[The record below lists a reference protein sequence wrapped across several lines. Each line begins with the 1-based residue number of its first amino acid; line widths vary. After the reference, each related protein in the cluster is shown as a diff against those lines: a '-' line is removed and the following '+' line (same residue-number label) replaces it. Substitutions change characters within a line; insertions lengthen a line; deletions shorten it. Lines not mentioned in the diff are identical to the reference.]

1 MKTYETPKM
10 SLHILKAGKMIC
22 ASTDPISD
30 KTSKTNL
37 DDWTTQEVTM
47 ED

>member
-10 SLHILKAGKMIC
+10 KLHVLKTGKIIC
-22 ASTDPISD
+22 ASNDPISG
-30 KTSKTNL
+30 KTGKTNL
-37 DDWTTQEVTM
+37 DDWSTQEVTM

>member
-10 SLHILKAGKMIC
+10 KLHVLKMGKIIC
-22 ASTDPISD
+22 ASDPISS
-30 KTSKTNL
+30 KTGTTNL
-37 DDWTTQEVTM
+37 DDWSTQEVTM

>member
-10 SLHILKAGKMIC
+10 KLHVLKTGKIIC
-22 ASTDPISD
+22 ASDPISTR
-30 KTSKTNL
+30 TSKTDL
-37 DDWTTQEVTM
+37 DDWSTQEVTM

>member
-10 SLHILKAGKMIC
+10 RLHVLKTGKIIC
-22 ASTDPISD
+22 ASNDPISG
-30 KTSKTNL
+30 KTGNTNL
-37 DDWTTQEVTM
+37 DDWSTQEVTM

>member
-10 SLHILKAGKMIC
+10 KLHVLKTGKIIC
-22 ASTDPISD
+22 ASPISD
-30 KTSKTNL
+30 KTGKTNL
-37 DDWTTQEVTM
+37 DDWSTQEVTM